1 MTIIEYTIVSDPT
14 PANLA
19 AAITSKAAGLAAQGR
34 AAFPVTNLKDSS
46 LFGESEPGNAAIA
59 VVQDE
64 VTNLLGLLDYAL
76 ANSAPE
82 VTAAIA
88 AQIAA
93 LQA

>member
-1 MTIIEYTIVSDPT
+1 MTIIEYIIVPEPT
-14 PANLA
+14 PAAIA
-19 AAITSKAAGLAAQGR
+19 AAITSKATGLAAQGR
-34 AAFPVTNLKDSS
+34 AAFPVSNLKDSS
-46 LFGESEPGNAAIA
+46 LFGEAEPGNAAIA